1 MVDLVTVRRCAG
13 VLISSRH
20 VLTAAHCVTDNL
32 QKVILGEHDLST
44 THDCLDPEEGCEV
57 EGAQCE
63 AAQLCGPPPL
73 LAEESEGN
81 QLI

>member
-32 QKVILGEHDLST
+32 EEVILGEHDLST
-44 THDCLDPEEGCEV
+44 DYDCLDPEEGCEAT
-57 EGAQCE
+57 GAQCE
-63 AAQLCGPPPL
+63 ADQFCGPPAL
-73 LAEESEGN
+73 LAEESGGN
-81 QLI
+81 QF